1 MNQGNKMNM
10 KKSFFLVTIWLL
22 VTSYAS
28 AQSWISTQN
37 NNLVV
42 YPDTTKVGI
51 GTGIP
56 TEKLHL
62 VEGAIR
68 LGRKTA
74 FPGIFPFQWVAPAI
88 KFGNGEN
95 IKIGLLE
102 GSFSSTTLCF
112 FAPKF
117 NFITGN
123 VGIGTSNPQY
133 KLDVNGKLY
142 LRAATTIGGWTQSFL
157 QWPGHKLIMGSPA
170 GNDKPVL
177 LELMP
182 GGADNTTLY
191 SRFTMYT
198 ATGEGI
204 QEARISFTTI
214 GDSWFNNNG
223 NVGIGTNSPQYKL
236 DVNGVIRA
244 NEIIVSIP
252 SGADYVF
259 DSNYTLRP
267 LSEVSEF
274 ITAHHHLPEIPS
286 AEEMK
291 ANGVN
296 MNEMQ
301 IQLLQKIE
309 ELTLYILQQEERI
322 KQLEEQ
328 LK

>member
-1 MNQGNKMNM
+1 M
-10 KKSFFLVTIWLL
+10 KKVLLILALSFVA
-22 VTSYAS
+22 VSYVS
-28 AQSWISTQN
+28 AQQWVSTQN

-68 LGRKTA
+68 LGRKQTT
-74 FPGIFPFQWVAPAI
+74 FPYPQTPLFWTNPCI
-88 KFGNGEN
+88 KFGNAEN
-95 IKIGLLE
+95 IKIGLW
-102 GSFSSTTLCF
+102 GSFTTTTLSF
-112 FAPKF
+112 KAPKF
-117 NFITGN
+117 YFETGS

-142 LRAATTIGGWTQSFL
+142 LHAVSTENGWGQSFL
-157 QWPGHKLIMGSPA
+157 QWPGHKLIMGSPV
-170 GNDKPVL
+170 GNYMHVSVDLK
-177 LELMP
+177 P
-182 GGADNTTLY
+182 GGASDGPLF
-191 SRFTMYT
+191 SQFLMYT
-198 ATGEGI
+198 ALGENQYEERIKLNTIENCWLNNTGY
-204 QEARISFTTI
+204 
-214 GDSWFNNNG
+214 
-223 NVGIGTNSPQYKL
+223 VGIGTTNPQYKL
-236 DVNGVIRA
+236 DVNGTLRA
-244 NEIIVSIP
+244 KEIIVSIP

-259 DSNYTLRP
+259 DSDYTLRP

-309 ELTLYILQQEERI
+309 ELTLYILQQEKEI
-322 KQLEEQ
+322 QELKEQ
-328 LK
+328 VYELTK